1 MYSFLQKTKWNKT
14 PHKHLTAFWNPHLSI
29 NLALL
34 NPRRP
39 PNMGLV
45 SIENPLPW
53 RHGLCFWEE
62 TIVLSWEEGC
72 RGPQRTLGLV
82 QHQGCSHIHTGP
94 HLLLNGEASAN
105 LSSEI
110 ISGFVKIKSR
120 SGEVPRRYCPPCS
133 PQEWAE
139 LSELLPES
147 RHEKRQGQ
155 V

>member
-1 MYSFLQKTKWNKT
+1 MYGFLQKNT
-14 PHKHLTAFWNPHLSI
+14 PHKHLTTFWNPHLSI

-62 TIVLSWEEGC
+62 TIVLSWKEGC
-72 RGPQRTLGLV
+72 WGPQRTFGLA
-82 QHQGCSHIHTGP
+82 QHQGCSHTHRGLC
-94 HLLLNGEASAN
+94 LLLNGEASAN
-105 LSSEI
+105 WSSEI
-110 ISGFVKIKSR
+110 IPGFVKIKSR
-120 SGEVPRRYCPPCS
+120 SGEISRRYWSPRS

-139 LSELLPES
+139 LSELLLDS
-147 RHEKRQGQ
+147 RHEKRRRQL
-155 V
+155 